1 MDRKYVKNPEYITL
15 EGRTVDTR
23 DGTIPS
29 GASIVKGI
37 YYKWDDRG
45 FTGKGWM
52 YGIEGGP
59 TNMYP
64 DFNNDEDVANYV
76 SSKGNLNEVFE
87 YWANHYNLQGWDSF
101 YNAVGVNSGC
111 MDVDHGSQE

>member
-29 GASIVKGI
+29 GASIVRGI
-37 YYKWDDRG
+37 YYKWDDQG
-45 FTGKGWM
+45 FTGNGWLQNVT
-52 YGIEGGP
+52 GGP

-64 DFNNDEDVANYV
+64 GFNSDDDVASYV
-76 SSKGNLNEVFE
+76 LSNGNLNAVFE
-87 YWANHYNLQGWDSF
+87 NWAKNYDLTGWDNF
-101 YNAVGVNSGC
+101 YNAVGVDSGC